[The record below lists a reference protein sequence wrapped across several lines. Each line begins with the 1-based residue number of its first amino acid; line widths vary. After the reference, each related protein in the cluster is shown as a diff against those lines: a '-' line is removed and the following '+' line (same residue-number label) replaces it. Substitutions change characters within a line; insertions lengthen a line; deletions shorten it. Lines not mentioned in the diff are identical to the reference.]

1 MPRKRGWRYFSV
13 EAAPF
18 TGFAE
23 RETFTN
29 FDFAPSSST
38 SFAINDAATLSA
50 RSGQQ
55 RLSAE
60 SRLRT
65 VEVSTRLIIFPVR
78 SSATLPGLSSAKS

>member
-1 MPRKRGWRYFSV
+1 
-13 EAAPF
+13 
-18 TGFAE
+18 
-23 RETFTN
+23 
-29 FDFAPSSST
+29 
-38 SFAINDAATLSA
+38 LSA